1 MDETETDPQEKKER
15 RSFWNHQLPLERETC
30 IFILVNA
37 LDVFMTYLLL
47 VTGNFRDCPDRS
59 TEKNVNGAQSAEF
72 RFADSRRSGHLQFCP
87 FYAFGLSV

>member
-37 LDVFMTYLLL
+37 L
-47 VTGNFRDCPDRS
+47 
-59 TEKNVNGAQSAEF
+59 NGAQSAEF